1 MRKILCAVVLLLS
14 VLPLKGQT
22 ITDDE
27 YLGNR
32 WINEWQ
38 SAFSAEGRKSWKPEI
53 TARAKVGIYT
63 GGQNLSIGA
72 RVDDKRTL
80 GLMLGN
86 GHLYV
91 DAAPGDVYAI
101 QTSAYMRRYL
111 HLGKRDIIALYSDL
125 ALGASWV
132 YKVSGKYW
140 YDDRTGEI
148 IQEMISA
155 NPGDVH
161 LMATWEPGIRLRF
174 YKNIHL
180 FLGPTISTDCLGLHI
195 GLGL

>member
-38 SAFSAEGRKSWKPEI
+38 SAFSADGRRSWKPEI

-155 NPGDVH
+155 DPGDVH
-161 LMATWEPGIRLRF
+161 IMATWEPGIRLRF

>member
-38 SAFSAEGRKSWKPEI
+38 SAFSADGRRSWKPEI

-161 LMATWEPGIRLRF
+161 FMATWEPGIRLRF
-174 YKNIHL
+174 YRNIHL

>member
-1 MRKILCAVVLLLS
+1 M
-14 VLPLKGQT
+14 
-22 ITDDE
+22 
-27 YLGNR
+27 
-32 WINEWQ
+32 
-38 SAFSAEGRKSWKPEI
+38 
-53 TARAKVGIYT
+53 
-63 GGQNLSIGA
+63 
-72 RVDDKRTL
+72 
-80 GLMLGN
+80 
-86 GHLYV
+86 
-91 DAAPGDVYAI
+91 
-101 QTSAYMRRYL
+101 
-111 HLGKRDIIALYSDL
+111 YSDL

-132 YKVSGKYW
+132 YKVDGKYW

-161 LMATWEPGIRLRF
+161 FMATWEPGIRLRF